1 MISSTGIE
9 GQRGKRRDMF
19 SIQIILAP
27 VNFSAKSGRAA
38 EIAASLA
45 VKHNARLY
53 LLYITDPIPNIGRIG
68 AGFHEAVQQ
77 ASIPEKRAQLSK
89 IVSQGIKATI
99 PVEEIHIAG
108 TPVHQVIVQKAKGL
122 AVDVIVMPAPGPR
135 GLRSFLKKNV
145 AALVL
150 QHAPCHVLFVK
161 QEPHK

>member
-77 ASIPEKRAQLSK
+77 ASIPEKRAQLSE